1 MKPQFSEEEARE
13 FLIDAGVEEKYLK
26 EYMPDLIKNNRI
38 RKSDLEILIEE
49 AEEII
54 KNATTRQSDSQFI
67 SIQTGELGIVDH
79 CIQAIKA
86 ELNKRRE
93 G

>member
-1 MKPQFSEEEARE
+1 MKPQFSEEEARD
-13 FLIDAGVEEKYLK
+13 FLIDAGVEEKYLE

-49 AEEII
+49 AEEFCKSWHI
-54 KNATTRQSDSQFI
+54 KWGTNDLSDLCNKLHDAF
-67 SIQTGELGIVDH
+67 T
-79 CIQAIKA
+79 AMKA